1 MIIGGR
7 YMIVHMVNKTI
18 NYLGYP
24 GELATCLNGCK
35 FSNVTGF

>member
-1 MIIGGR
+1 MIIGRR
-7 YMIVHMVNKTI
+7 YMIAHIVNKKI

-24 GELATCLNGCK
+24 GELTTYLNECK